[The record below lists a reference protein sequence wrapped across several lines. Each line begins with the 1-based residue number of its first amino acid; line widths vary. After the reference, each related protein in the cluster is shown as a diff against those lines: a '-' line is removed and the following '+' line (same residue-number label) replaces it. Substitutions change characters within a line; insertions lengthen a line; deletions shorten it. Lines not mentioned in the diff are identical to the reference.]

1 MADPTPPPLHI
12 PRPPDKPQDYECC
25 KRGCCPCIFDYYDDA
40 LERWERR
47 IEAMG
52 LDPKDVIQRFPRP

>member
-1 MADPTPPPLHI
+1 VPDAPKV

-25 KRGCCPCIFDYYDDA
+25 KRGCCPCIFDYYYDA
-40 LERWERR
+40 LERWETR

-52 LDPKDVIQRFPRP
+52 LDPKAVLAELGR

>member
-1 MADPTPPPLHI
+1 VATEF

-25 KRGCCPCIFDYYDDA
+25 KRGCCPCIFDYYYDA

-47 IEAMG
+47 VEAMG
-52 LDPKDVIQRFPRP
+52 GDPKAVLEQLRRA